1 MTLIVAGHTLEQ
13 LDFEGIKSVHGRG
26 TFFAS
31 DSSITQKGE
40 VLVNGYKKVYEIPI
54 RVNGVNLLGNWF
66 NGYHGFIYED
76 GCAIAFAGS
85 TLVSQHIMNSIRNH
99 LGELKPTYRDDKY
112 QLAMPCERH
121 KFIGQ
126 HCDGDMFKRSD
137 YGPNYL
143 LSAAFIAG
151 VVQHSIQAVLD
162 RASEHKG
169 MKKNFT
175 AYQAEF
181 VLSVRCPLTSKYHIY
196 QYDIV
201 PGPDDGDGSNADSIP
216 AVAQMAE
223 IPEGKVA
230 VIGMREF
237 FEKEANDA
245 FAAAMDAGQR
255 TDAAMLEFVTNAIL
269 DQNAIGAFGIG
280 LPAFLY
286 EHQGMRLEQTERND
300 GSRVSAESSAV
311 D

>member
-13 LDFEGIKSVHGRG
+13 LDFEGIKSTHGHG

-31 DSSITQKGE
+31 DSSITQDGA

-112 QLAMPCERH
+112 QLAMLCEKH

-143 LSAAFIAG
+143 LNAAFIAG
-151 VVQHSIQAVLD
+151 VVQHSIQSVLD
-162 RASEHKG
+162 RASQHKS

-181 VLSVRCPLTSKYHIY
+181 ILSVRCPLTSKYHIY
-196 QYDIV
+196 QYEIV
-201 PGPDDGDGSNADSIP
+201 PGPDNGDASKADSTP
-216 AVAQMAE
+216 AVATMVE

-230 VIGMREF
+230 VIGMRKF
-237 FEKEANDA
+237 FGDDASKA
-245 FAAAMDAGQR
+245 FAAAIDAGQR
-255 TDAAMLEFVTNAIL
+255 TDTAMHEFVTTSIR

-286 EHQGMRLEQTERND
+286 EHQGMRVELKERND
-300 GSRVSAESSAV
+300 
-311 D
+311 

>member
-13 LDFEGIKSVHGRG
+13 VDVEGIKSIHGRG

-31 DSSITQKGE
+31 DSSITQNGA

-54 RVNGVNLLGNWF
+54 RVNDVNLLGNWF
-66 NGYHGFIYED
+66 NGYHGFVYED

-112 QLAMPCERH
+112 QLAMPCEKH

-137 YGPNYL
+137 FGPNYL
-143 LSAAFIAG
+143 LSAAYVAG

-162 RASEHKG
+162 RASQHKG

-175 AYQAEF
+175 AYQADF
-181 VLSVRCPLTSKYHIY
+181 ILSVRCPLTSKYHIY
-196 QYDIV
+196 QYEIV
-201 PGPDDGDGSNADSIP
+201 PGPDNGDVSNVDSIP
-216 AVAQMAE
+216 AVAKMIE
-223 IPEGKVA
+223 IPVGKVA
-230 VIGMREF
+230 VIGMRDF
-237 FEKEANDA
+237 FGDDANKA
-245 FAAAMDAGQR
+245 FAAAIDAGQR
-255 TDAAMLEFVTNAIL
+255 TDTAMHDFVTNAIR

-286 EHQGMRLEQTERND
+286 EHQGMRVEQKKRQD
-300 GSRVSAESSAV
+300 
-311 D
+311 

>member
-1 MTLIVAGHTLEQ
+1 MTLIVAGHTREQ
-13 LDFEGIKSVHGRG
+13 IDVEGIKSIHGRG

-31 DSSITQKGE
+31 DSSITQDGA

-54 RVNGVNLLGNWF
+54 RVNGVNLHDNWF

-76 GCAIAFAGS
+76 CCAIAFAGS

-112 QLAMPCERH
+112 QLAMPCEKH
-121 KFIGQ
+121 KFLAQ
-126 HCDGDMFKRSD
+126 HCDGDMFNRSD
-137 YGPNYL
+137 YGPNFL

-162 RASEHKG
+162 RASLHKG
-169 MKKNFT
+169 MKNNFT
-175 AYQAEF
+175 AYQADF
-181 VLSVRCPLTSKYHIY
+181 ILSVRCPLTTEYHIY
-196 QYDIV
+196 QYEIV
-201 PGPDDGDGSNADSIP
+201 PGPDNGDGSNADSIP
-216 AVAQMAE
+216 AVAKMME

-230 VIGMREF
+230 VIGMRDF
-237 FEKEANDA
+237 FEVGANEA

-255 TDAAMLEFVTNAIL
+255 TDSAMHEFVTNAIR

-286 EHQGMRLEQTERND
+286 EHQGIRVEQKKRQD
-300 GSRVSAESSAV
+300 
-311 D
+311 

>member
-13 LDFEGIKSVHGRG
+13 VDVEGIKSIHSRG

-40 VLVNGYKKVYEIPI
+40 VVVSGFKKVYEMPI

-66 NGYHGFIYED
+66 NGYHGFIYEG

-112 QLAMPCERH
+112 QLAMLCEEH

-126 HCDGDMFKRSD
+126 FCDEDMFKRSD
-137 YGPNYL
+137 FGPNCL

-162 RASEHKG
+162 RAVQHKG
-169 MKKNFT
+169 MKKNFA
-175 AYQAEF
+175 AYQADF
-181 VLSVRCPLTSKYHIY
+181 ILSVCCPLTNKYHIY
-196 QYDIV
+196 RYEIV
-201 PGPDDGDGSNADSIP
+201 PGPDNGDASNADSTP
-216 AVAQMAE
+216 AVATMVE

-230 VIGMREF
+230 VIGMRDF
-237 FEKEANDA
+237 FGDDANKA
-245 FAAAMDAGQR
+245 FAAAIDAGQR
-255 TDAAMLEFVTNAIL
+255 TDTAMHDFVANAIR

-286 EHQGMRLEQTERND
+286 EHQGMRVEQKRRQD
-300 GSRVSAESSAV
+300 
-311 D
+311 

>member
-13 LDFEGIKSVHGRG
+13 LDFEGIKSTHAHG

-31 DSSITQKGE
+31 DSSITQDGA

-112 QLAMPCERH
+112 QLAMLCEKH

-162 RASEHKG
+162 RASEHKS

-181 VLSVRCPLTSKYHIY
+181 ILSVRCPLTSKYHIY
-196 QYDIV
+196 QYEIV
-201 PGPDDGDGSNADSIP
+201 PGPDNGDASKADSTP
-216 AVAQMAE
+216 AVATMVE

-230 VIGMREF
+230 VIGMRKF
-237 FEKEANDA
+237 FGDDASKA
-245 FAAAMDAGQR
+245 FAAAIEAGQR
-255 TDAAMLEFVTNAIL
+255 TDTAMHEFVTTAIR

-286 EHQGMRLEQTERND
+286 EHQGMRVDQKKRND
-300 GSRVSAESSAV
+300 
-311 D
+311 